1 MMMLPLLIVLGIL
14 LGTLAVVTTA
24 NKFPLH
30 IGDDEY

>member
-1 MMMLPLLIVLGIL
+1 MFMLIFIGVLLV
-14 LGTLAVVTTA
+14 GTIAVTAVA